1 MSGEFGGAGG
11 GGCIPLR
18 RAPISPWGGSDG
30 VGGAA
35 CCAHI
40 SGVTGNQS
48 LLAAGGALLQADVMG
63 R

>member
-1 MSGEFGGAGG
+1 VSGELGGAGG
-11 GGCIPLR
+11 GGCIPLH
-18 RAPISPWGGSDG
+18 RAPIYPWGGSDG
-30 VGGAA
+30 VGER
-35 CCAHI
+35 CAHT